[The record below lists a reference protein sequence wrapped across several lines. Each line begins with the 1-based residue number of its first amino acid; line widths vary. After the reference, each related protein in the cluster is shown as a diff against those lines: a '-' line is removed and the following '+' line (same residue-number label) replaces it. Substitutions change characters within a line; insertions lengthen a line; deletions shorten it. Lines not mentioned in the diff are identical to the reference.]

1 MNVYTITYNTPKA
14 KGIAM
19 DFLSLADKVCRS
31 LPHEAYVQGVSL
43 QDGVLTIR
51 SPKAIENL
59 RDIAVKHNT
68 DKYTVNTITTDTTT
82 PLP

>member
-1 MNVYTITYNTPKA
+1 MNVYTIAYNMPKS
-14 KGIAM
+14 KEIAM
-19 DFLSLADKVCRS
+19 DFLTLADKVCRS

-68 DKYTVNTITTDTTT
+68 DKYTVNTITTNTTT

>member
-1 MNVYTITYNTPKA
+1 MKTYIVTYNKPSTKY
-14 KGIAM
+14 IAM

-43 QDGVLTIR
+43 ESGTLTIR
-51 SPKAIENL
+51 STNAIENL
-59 RDIAVKHNT
+59 REIAVKHNT
-68 DKYTVNTITTDTTT
+68 DKYTVNTIATDTTT

>member
-1 MNVYTITYNTPKA
+1 MKTYIVTYNKPNTKD
-14 KGIAM
+14 IAI

-43 QDGVLTIR
+43 ESGTLTIR
-51 SPKAIENL
+51 STNPIENL
-59 RDIAVKHNT
+59 REIAVKHNT
-68 DKYTVNTITTDTTT
+68 DKYTVNTISTDTTT

>member
-1 MNVYTITYNTPKA
+1 MKTYIVTYNSPKT
-14 KGIAM
+14 KGVAM

-43 QDGVLTIR
+43 ESGILTIR
-51 SPKAIENL
+51 SQYPIDNL

-68 DKYTVNTITTDTTT
+68 DKYKVNTITTDTTT

>member
-19 DFLSLADKVCRS
+19 DFLTLADNVCRS